1 MVHLV
6 RDPRAVAYSW
16 INPKVDLSSP
26 GGKPYVFGAVS
37 PARSAATWLEWN
49 VTTER
54 VAQAIPGPYSL
65 LRYEDF
71 AADPEGSFHRLG
83 LIDATVSDGPAQNTE
98 LQGQRH
104 MVFGNPAR
112 MRTGPIVVKLDNRW
126 RERMRKRDDLTVSVI
141 AAPLL
146 RRYGYRFRPSQ

>member
-1 MVHLV
+1 M
-6 RDPRAVAYSW
+6 
-16 INPKVDLSSP
+16 NPKVDLSSP
-26 GGKPYVFGAVS
+26 GGKPYQFAAVS
-37 PARSAATWLEWN
+37 PARSAATWIEWN

-71 AADPEGSFHRLG
+71 AADPEGSLLRLG
-83 LIDATVSDGPAQNTE
+83 LIAAAASDRSAQTTE

-112 MRTGPIVVKLDNRW
+112 MRAGPIVVKLDNRW
-126 RERMRKRDDLTVSVI
+126 RERMRKRDYLLVGMI

-146 RRYGYRFRPSQ
+146 GRYGYGFSMH